1 MLTRLRSRLTFANV
15 ISVVALFVALG
26 GGAYAA
32 ANIDSRDIEDDSVK
46 SKDIKDEKLK
56 NKDFKDETLKGE
68 KVDESSLVGVK
79 AGNVLSAVIAN
90 PTGASNATV
99 ERAAQEDTT
108 VTEAPGNAVHVDFAR
123 DVTQCTY
130 VATRGAPG
138 TAIEDAG
145 FAETGLGNTNNRV
158 AVRTRDDAGTA
169 EDGNFHLVVVC

>member
-32 ANIDSRDIEDDSVK
+32 AKIDSRDIEDDSVK

-56 NKDFKDETLKGE
+56 NKDFKEETLKGE
-68 KVDESSLVGVK
+68 KIDEASLVGVK

-99 ERAAQEDTT
+99 ERAGQAGTT
-108 VTEAPGNAVHVDFAR
+108 VTEAPGNAVLVDFGR
-123 DVTQCTY
+123 DVTQCAY

-138 TAIEDAG
+138 TAIEDPG

-158 AVRTRDDAGTA
+158 TVRTRDDAGVA